1 MRCVIVPRPRMGF
14 MDRLIPFLDFD
25 NVRVFIR
32 ANFLFSPPDIAATCY
47 WESNCGKLLCIAFSR
62 SINCYT
68 RIFFSLYRNIK
79 IIILHKYATRIR
91 ISFFFFFFSLASR
104 ESVKLS
110 LQFSRSICCCLLEM
124 VDFRR
129 RDFIVRIFLWSSW

>member
-91 ISFFFFFFSLASR
+91 ISFFFFFFFPRVSWIGKIVIAIFAINL
-104 ESVKLS
+104 
-110 LQFSRSICCCLLEM
+110 LLEM